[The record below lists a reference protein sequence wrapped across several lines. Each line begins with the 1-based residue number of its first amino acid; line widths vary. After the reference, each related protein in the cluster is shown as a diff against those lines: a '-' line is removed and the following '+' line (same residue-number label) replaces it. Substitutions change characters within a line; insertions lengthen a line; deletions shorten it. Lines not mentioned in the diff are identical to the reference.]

1 MPYVKVKENE
11 PFDVALRR
19 FKRSCE
25 KAGILAEVRKREFY
39 EKPTSVRKR
48 RAAAAVKRYAKKVQ
62 RNLEEWKNC
71 SKPQVSTS
79 IHNRVREDTNLALK
93 QREKGRVAALRLIL
107 AEMKRVEVDE
117 QQELSDARALQILD
131 KMTKQRRDSYS
142 QFLEAGRKDLADQ
155 EEFEI
160 KVISEYMPTPLTEIE
175 IEQIVLSSLEKLEEP
190 SMKNMGKVM
199 TDIQASVQGRADM
212 KDIATLVKKKLS

>member
-1 MPYVKVKENE
+1 M
-11 PFDVALRR
+11 
-19 FKRSCE
+19 
-25 KAGILAEVRKREFY
+25 
-39 EKPTSVRKR
+39 
-48 RAAAAVKRYAKKVQ
+48 
-62 RNLEEWKNC
+62 
-71 SKPQVSTS
+71 STS

-117 QQELSDARALQILD
+117 QQELSDVRALQILD

-175 IEQIVLSSLEKLEEP
+175 IEQIVLSSLEKLEELVHERHGE
-190 SMKNMGKVM
+190 SYDRHSSLGSGKGGYERYS
-199 TDIQASVQGRADM
+199 D
-212 KDIATLVKKKLS
+212 LS

>member
-1 MPYVKVKENE
+1 M
-11 PFDVALRR
+11 
-19 FKRSCE
+19 
-25 KAGILAEVRKREFY
+25 
-39 EKPTSVRKR
+39 
-48 RAAAAVKRYAKKVQ
+48 
-62 RNLEEWKNC
+62 
-71 SKPQVSTS
+71 STS

-131 KMTKQRRDSYS
+131 KMTKQRKDSYS

-160 KVISEYMPTPLTEIE
+160 SKNYLNGK
-175 IEQIVLSSLEKLEEP
+175 SLLF
-190 SMKNMGKVM
+190 
-199 TDIQASVQGRADM
+199 
-212 KDIATLVKKKLS
+212 LV

>member
-1 MPYVKVKENE
+1 MP
-11 PFDVALRR
+11 
-19 FKRSCE
+19 KRCR
-25 KAGILAEVRKREFY
+25 G
-39 EKPTSVRKR
+39 
-48 RAAAAVKRYAKKVQ
+48 
-62 RNLEEWKNC
+62 NLEEWKNC

-131 KMTKQRRDSYS
+131 KMTKQRRDSCS
-142 QFLEAGRKDLADQ
+142 QFLAAGRKDLADQ

-160 KVISEYMPTPLTEIE
+160 KIISEYMPTPLTEME

>member
-1 MPYVKVKENE
+1 M
-11 PFDVALRR
+11 
-19 FKRSCE
+19 
-25 KAGILAEVRKREFY
+25 
-39 EKPTSVRKR
+39 
-48 RAAAAVKRYAKKVQ
+48 
-62 RNLEEWKNC
+62 
-71 SKPQVSTS
+71 STS

-93 QREKGRVAALRLIL
+93 QREKVRVAALRLIL

-131 KMTKQRRDSYS
+131 KMTKQRRDSCS

-175 IEQIVLSSLEKLEEP
+175 IEQIVMSSLEKLEEP
-190 SMKNMGKVM
+190 SMKYMGKVM